1 MPSARTTEPFP
12 GEDIGLELG
21 LLCDALDLLTGG
33 AFLFAVCED
42 GPLRRRLIQQVRDH
56 LEAEG
61 HRDLI
66 EVDLSPEQ
74 PDLAGSLAPHFPT
87 TPEPEAA
94 SPDLSPAVFVSV
106 HGLADAGMD
115 VANLA
120 EDHPDRVRVEQSRRA
135 WRSLNIR
142 RERLSHLNAPL
153 VFWLSQNALGQLMQ
167 HAADIFAARSQIF
180 LFETRL
186 PEPDA
191 LPPMRSEAT
200 MALLDRFHRTLL
212 PPQELRKRAS
222 FYEQRLTRQRAA
234 AEPNWAG
241 IAFLCRDLAA
251 IYRELDDYE
260 RAGSFQDEAIE
271 AYLTAIARSDEGDQN
286 RNQDW
291 APLQVWLGL
300 AYQERLRGDRAG
312 NLEQAIVHFQQ
323 ALEVRTRQ
331 AFPTD
336 WAMTQ
341 NNLGNAF
348 ANRLQGDRAGNL
360 EQAIVHY
367 QQALEVRT
375 RQVFSEDWA
384 GIQNNLGTAFA
395 DRIKGDRAGNLEQAI
410 VHYQQALE
418 VRTRQAFPADWAL
431 TQNNLGNAFANR
443 LQGNRADNLE
453 QAIVHYRQALEVR
466 TRQAFPAD
474 WAMTQNNLGAAFADR
489 IKGDRARNLKQ
500 AIAHYQQALE
510 VRTRQAFP
518 EQWAM
523 TQNNLGIAFANRL
536 QGDRAGNLEQA
547 IVHYR
552 QALEVHTRQAF
563 PTDWAMTQN
572 NLGNAYRNRLQG
584 DRAGNLEQAIVHYQQ
599 ALEVRTRQA
608 FPAQWAKTRYNLG
621 LALLDQGQLHQERQD
636 FEAAERSL
644 TDALQLFQDLNQADG
659 VAAAQ
664 EALGRLALQSARPAE
679 AQTLLKEARQQ
690 YAALEQPERVE
701 AIDEL
706 LGQVERGE

>member
-33 AFLFAVCED
+33 AFLFAVCEE
-42 GPLRRRLIQQVRDH
+42 GPLRERLVQQVRDH

-61 HRDLI
+61 RRSLI

-87 TPEPEAA
+87 GSTPTATNPA
-94 SPDLSPAVFVSV
+94 LSPAVFVSV
-106 HGLADAGMD
+106 HGLADAGMN
-115 VANLA
+115 VAGLPP
-120 EDHPDRVRVEQSRRA
+120 DHPDRVRVEQSRRA

-142 RERLSHLNAPL
+142 RERLSQLNAPF
-153 VFWLSQNALGQLMQ
+153 VFWLNQNALGQLMQ
-167 HAADIFAARSQIF
+167 HAADVFAARSQIF

-186 PEPDA
+186 PEPDTM
-191 LPPMRSEAT
+191 PPMRSEA
-200 MALLDRFHRTLL
+200 MVDLLDRFHRTLL
-212 PPQELRKRAS
+212 PPDELRKRARL
-222 FYEQRLTRQRAA
+222 YEQRLERQRTAV
-234 AEPNWAG
+234 EPNWAG

-312 NLEQAIVHFQQ
+312 NLEQAIVH
-323 ALEVRTRQ
+323 
-331 AFPTD
+331 
-336 WAMTQ
+336 
-341 NNLGNAF
+341 
-348 ANRLQGDRAGNL
+348 
-360 EQAIVHY
+360 Y
-367 QQALEVRT
+367 QQALE
-375 RQVFSEDWA
+375 
-384 GIQNNLGTAFA
+384 L
-395 DRIKGDRAGNLEQAI
+395 
-410 VHYQQALE
+410 Y
-418 VRTRQAFPADWAL
+418 
-431 TQNNLGNAFANR
+431 
-443 LQGNRADNLE
+443 
-453 QAIVHYRQALEVR
+453 
-466 TRQAFPAD
+466 
-474 WAMTQNNLGAAFADR
+474 
-489 IKGDRARNLKQ
+489 
-500 AIAHYQQALE
+500 
-510 VRTRQAFP
+510 
-518 EQWAM
+518 
-523 TQNNLGIAFANRL
+523 
-536 QGDRAGNLEQA
+536 
-547 IVHYR
+547 
-552 QALEVHTRQAF
+552 
-563 PTDWAMTQN
+563 
-572 NLGNAYRNRLQG
+572 
-584 DRAGNLEQAIVHYQQ
+584 
-599 ALEVRTRQA
+599 TRQA

-706 LGQVERGE
+706 LGQVEEGE